1 MPAHTRGGNET
12 SQLEI
17 LQLLS
22 TQIRPLHLLA
32 SPMEASSIS
41 TVIHA
46 VHIGRHDILVMF
58 DLTVEKA
65 ALRPWDASICDEN
78 VETAVE
84 LIHNLIDYFFD
95 MRLASDIYLVCS
107 A

>member
-1 MPAHTRGGNET
+1 MPAHTRGCNET

-17 LQLLS
+17 LQLLPI
-22 TQIRPLHLLA
+22 QIRPLHLLA

-41 TVIHA
+41 TVVHA

-58 DLTVEKA
+58 DLAVKEA
-65 ALRPWDASICDEN
+65 ALRPWDASIGDEN
-78 VETAVE
+78 VEAATKFV
-84 LIHNLIDYFFD
+84 HDLIDYFFD